1 MTEGNYWQNNDVP
14 VQGQG
19 AVIPPETS
27 RKHSGLGMASF
38 VISIIAALIT
48 FVLVVMAGVM
58 TARAG
63 GQMDE
68 QSPQAVVVGC
78 SILAAGFLYL
88 IGIGLAI
95 GALFQR
101 NRHKVFPI
109 LGLVLNIVF
118 LLGIAGLMV
127 IGLLAS

>member
-1 MTEGNYWQNNDVP
+1 MTEENYWQSNNVP
-14 VQGQG
+14 VQSQG
-19 AVIPPETS
+19 FVIDQQPPL
-27 RKHSGLGMASF
+27 KHSGLGIASL
-38 VISIIAALIT
+38 VISIIAALIV

-68 QSPQAVVVGC
+68 ESPEAVVLGC
-78 SILAAGFLYL
+78 SILAGCLLYL
-88 IGIGLAI
+88 VGMGLAI
-95 GALFQR
+95 GGLCQR
-101 NRHKVFPI
+101 NRHKVFPV

-127 IGLLAS
+127 IGILVS